1 MTNPSNVI
9 SAASAAGSST
19 ATVSQHQSALSP
31 PLTTYSLNH
40 HQSSYG
46 GSKDDSSLDRRR
58 GFNWNSSNNY
68 YNGHEHNYHHHHHN
82 QYKSRHQYGYNN
94 NMYSMDLARSER
106 FAVGSNSQNDHNKN
120 DSRWNGTGDRQ
131 SKRCPSDP
139 YVNSDPYPQQYHNYQ
154 NGTYQS
160 YNQRH
165 NYSAY
170 SQPYNYG
177 NGYQSYGGNGYSY
190 NGHNQ
195 GSNFWKSNSHGGGKS
210 YNGQSSPMDRS
221 DQQRSLNNS
230 KSFAQQHQSCRGA
243 VQSGGQQPSKEQV
256 RCGSSGGSSVQQLQS
271 SQQKGFQNQKSSPL
285 NYKAISE
292 SSSNRHHNN
301 NKKTNAGNNKK
312 RRASLNEDDLN
323 KQMAAVS
330 VKDQIYRHKE
340 SDFPLL
346 KTSTTDYNSSSG
358 SDFVP
363 FGQDNGDNANSNILG
378 NGVNVW
384 KTPAMSYSRIV
395 TSGRPDGQGQ
405 MVQSASTQTLSEWPS
420 VDQSTQTP
428 VVDYMAVDPMQIEQ
442 ELPLVLDQTQ
452 SPQVYNNASVKLKS
466 PVLGVHDQCLSPAS
480 GFHLS
485 RSEQNLVGRLHE
497 QLKADNFNRCTA
509 SRSGINFGSDT
520 SRDSY
525 CNLMDNQ
532 DDSLLP
538 EGEDYVILSESL
550 PTGMFSIS
558 TQTSGLYQDK
568 SVQQ

>member
-9 SAASAAGSST
+9 SAASASGSST
-19 ATVSQHQSALSP
+19 ATASHHQSALSP
-31 PLTTYSLNH
+31 PPTTYSLNH
-40 HQSSYG
+40 QSQYG
-46 GSKDDSSLDRRR
+46 GSKDDSNLDRRR
-58 GFNWNSSNNY
+58 GYNWNSSNNS
-68 YNGHEHNYHHHHHN
+68 NGLDPYHRH
-82 QYKSRHQYGYNN
+82 QYRSRHQYGSNN

-106 FAVGSNSQNDHNKN
+106 SAAGSNSQTGHNNNNDN
-120 DSRWNGTGDRQ
+120 RWNGTGDRQ

-139 YVNSDPYPQQYHNYQ
+139 YVNGDPYPQQYHNYQ
-154 NGTYQS
+154 NGSYQS

-170 SQPYNYG
+170 SQSYNYG
-177 NGYQSYGGNGYSY
+177 NGQVYGGNCYSY

-195 GSNFWKSNSHGGGKS
+195 GSNFWKSICHGGGKS
-210 YNGQSSPMDRS
+210 FNGQSSPMDRS
-221 DQQRSLNNS
+221 DQQRSFNNS
-230 KSFAQQHQSCRGA
+230 KSLAQQHQSCRGA
-243 VQSGGQQPSKEQV
+243 VQSGGQQTSKEQV
-256 RCGSSGGSSVQQLQS
+256 RCSSSSGSSGSGGAYLLQS
-271 SQQKGFQNQKSSPL
+271 SQQKGFQNHKSSPL
-285 NYKAISE
+285 NYKTISE
-292 SSSNRHHNN
+292 SSSNRHNNN
-301 NKKTNAGNNKK
+301 NKRNNTGSNKK

-346 KTSTTDYNSSSG
+346 KTSTMDYNSQSG

-363 FGQDNGDNANSNILG
+363 FGQDVNAANSNILS
-378 NGVNVW
+378 NGANVW
-384 KTPAMSYSRIV
+384 KTPAMSYSRVV

-428 VVDYMAVDPMQIEQ
+428 VADYMAVDPMQIEQ
-442 ELPLVLDQTQ
+442 EAPLILDQTQ

-466 PVLGVHDQCLSPAS
+466 PVLGVHDQCLSPTS

-485 RSEQNLVGRLHE
+485 RSDQNLVGRLHE

-509 SRSGINFGSDT
+509 SRSSINFGNDT